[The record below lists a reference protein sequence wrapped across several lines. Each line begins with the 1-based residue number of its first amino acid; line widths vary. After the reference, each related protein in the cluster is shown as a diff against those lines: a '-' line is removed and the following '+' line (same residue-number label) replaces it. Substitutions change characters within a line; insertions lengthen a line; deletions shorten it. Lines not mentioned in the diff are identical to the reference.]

1 MAFFVRWLG
10 QGGFEIT
17 DGNVSIL
24 LDPYLSDMVE
34 RFDKVKRILPA
45 PIRPEDAHPDLYL
58 ITHDHMDHLDA
69 DTLAVMN
76 LDGVHFAAPGSCV
89 PKLVELGVQASAI
102 TQLDRGGALTFG
114 GVSFKAVYAKHT
126 KDSIGVLVSKN
137 GLTAY
142 FTGDTELDEDVGR
155 NIRCDVLFVCINGRW
170 GNMGIPEALTLAERV
185 DAKLAIPNHYGLFAE
200 NTADPEPFLT
210 GLDTAGRRGYRM
222 RHGET
227 FDLDAMVC
235 VDSSPKST

>member
-17 DGNVSIL
+17 DGNTSIL

-34 RFDKVKRILPA
+34 RFDKVRRLLPA

-76 LDGVHFAAPGSCV
+76 RNGVHFAAPGSCI
-89 PKLVELGVQASAI
+89 PKLVELGVPASAI
-102 TQLDRGGALTFG
+102 TTLDRGGNLTFG
-114 GVSFKAVYAKHT
+114 EFTFKAVYAKHT
-126 KDSIGVLVSKN
+126 KDSIGILLSL
-137 GLTAY
+137 GDLTAY
-142 FTGDTELDEDVGR
+142 FTGDTELDDEVGKD
-155 NIRCDVLFVCINGRW
+155 IRCDVLFVCINGRW
-170 GNMGIPEALTLAERV
+170 GNMGIPEALALAERV

-200 NTADPEPFLT
+200 NTADPEPFLA
-210 GLDTAGRRGYRM
+210 GLASSGRKGYRM
-222 RHGET
+222 SHGET
-227 FDLDAMVC
+227 FDLTALI
-235 VDSSPKST
+235 